1 MDLFTIDWETYYS
14 KDYSL
19 SKMLTEEYVTDP
31 RFQQMLVSVK
41 KNQKKPQWFSG
52 PFHEMFK
59 WLYYQGVFARDA
71 AWLGHHMMFDCLIA
85 AVHYKFVPRMI
96 FDTRLMAQAV
106 LRPFLRSVSLDS
118 CLKHLDLGIKKGTE
132 VHNMI
137 GRTLDSLSPSE
148 LRRYGEY
155 GCDDCEGTYRLFRY
169 LLPQFPR
176 SELEIIDSTLRM
188 YLQPK
193 MNADPTLLA
202 ELLNEERARKR
213 QLLDSLPADMAKA
226 DLMSNPKFAEALMR
240 YGVDVPTKISPTTN
254 EITYAFAKTDTGWKE
269 LEEEYEDD
277 PVVSAILTARVGLK
291 STLAESRMERLL
303 KIANNFDYLRV
314 PLLYYAAHTGREG
327 GMEKINMQNPPRVDK
342 SRLRFAFRAPP
353 GHVVLGL
360 DLAQIEARIT
370 AWLAGQSDL
379 VEDFRNKVDVY
390 SKFATRAF
398 KCETIKGRSKEDDKR
413 RFVGKTCILGLGFG
427 MGAPKLKGTL
437 RKDGVKVDEVESK
450 VFVDTYRDTYTRIP
464 WLWRILD
471 NKLTMMAQGS
481 GRYSCGPVTLM
492 KQSIMLP
499 NGMQIVYHNL
509 RHVTAGSNK
518 KQYQG
523 WVYNFGGEVRTLWGG
538 KVTENVVQAL
548 ARILV
553 MDYML
558 TIKHELGL
566 LPSLRVHDEL
576 DYVIPESDAEEVAAA
591 CSEIM
596 TVAPSWAPDL
606 PVAVEA
612 NWGPT
617 FGDCK

>member
-14 KDYSL
+14 KEFSL
-19 SKMLTEEYVTDP
+19 SRMLTEEYVTDP
-31 RFQQMLVSVK
+31 RFEQILVSVK
-41 KNQKKPQWFSG
+41 KNEGKSEWFSG
-52 PFHEMFK
+52 PFREMFK
-59 WLYYQGVFARDA
+59 WLYYKGVFARDA

-106 LRPFLRSVSLDS
+106 LRPYMRSVSLDA
-118 CLKHLDLGIKKGTE
+118 CLKAVNLGIYKGTA
-132 VHNMI
+132 VHDFI
-137 GRTLDSLSPSE
+137 GKTRKDFSPAE

-155 GCDDCEGTYRLFRY
+155 GCTDVEGTYALFKY

-176 SELEIIDSTLRM
+176 KELEIIDSTLRM

-193 MNADPTLLA
+193 LEPDATLLA
-202 ELLNEERARKR
+202 ELLNEERARKQ
-213 QLLDSLPADMAKA
+213 QLLNSLPDGVQQA
-226 DLMSNPKFAEALMR
+226 DLMSNQKFADVLTR
-240 YGVDVPTKISPTTN
+240 FGVEVPTKISPTTN
-254 EITYAFAKTDTGWKE
+254 EITYAFSKNDTGFKE

-277 PVVSAILTARVGLK
+277 EVVSALLTARVGLK
-291 STLAESRMERLL
+291 STLAESRLERLL
-303 KIANNFDYLRV
+303 KIANTFDKLRV

-327 GMEKINMQNPPRVDK
+327 GMEKINMQNPPRIEK
-342 SRLRFAFRAPP
+342 SRMRFAFRAPP
-353 GHVVLGL
+353 GHVMLGL

-370 AWLAGQSDL
+370 AWLAGQTDL
-379 VEDFRNKVDVY
+379 VEDFRNKIDVY

-398 KCETIKGRSKEDDKR
+398 KCETIKDRSKEDNKR

-437 RKDGVKVDEVESK
+437 RKDGVKVDEMESK
-450 VFVDTYRDTYTRIP
+450 LYVDTYRDSYPRIP
-464 WLWRILD
+464 FLWRLFD
-471 NKLTMMAQGS
+471 GKLASMSAGT
-481 GRYSCGPVTLM
+481 GRYQVGPVTLM
-492 KQSIMLP
+492 KNSIMLP

-509 RHVTAGSNK
+509 RHVSAGSNK

-523 WVYNFGGEVRTLWGG
+523 WVYNFGGEVRTVWGG

-558 TIKHELGL
+558 IIKKELGL

-576 DYVIPESDAEEVAAA
+576 DYVVPENDVEEIAQA

-596 TVAPSWAPDL
+596 VVPPSWAPDL

-612 NWGPT
+612 NYGPT